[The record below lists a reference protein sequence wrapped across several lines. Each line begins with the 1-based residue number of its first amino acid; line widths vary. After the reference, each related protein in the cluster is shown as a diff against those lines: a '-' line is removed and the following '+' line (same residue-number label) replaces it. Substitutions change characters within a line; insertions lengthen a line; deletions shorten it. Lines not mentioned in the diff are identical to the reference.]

1 MIPAS
6 NATLASTIPGP
17 PRALVVIARL
27 IRSNPR
33 NPAKRPASDTER
45 ILTTQLPTMKAA
57 IIDNDTPRTRSSFN
71 PTIAKYAGIKNANDT
86 FPMASS
92 ASENQSCEAGV
103 EYLQVGENL
112 RNNRNRRYGDPDGE
126 NDDQRNAIAARTG
139 ERGANKPWTQH
150 KPKDEWYARTHDG
163 QPTHFAA
170 LFASE
175 QLAGFRPRQEHQ

>member
-6 NATLASTIPGP
+6 NATLAKTIPGP

-33 NPAKRPASDTER
+33 KPAKRPASETER

-57 IIDNDTPRTRSSFN
+57 IIDHDKPRTRSSFN

-92 ASENQSCEAGV
+92 AFREQSALLV
-103 EYLQVGENL
+103 HHGEPGKKG
-112 RNNRNRRYGDPDGE
+112 RKYYADIQRSSHHAIPEEHRNRIRHRRVLD
-126 NDDQRNAIAARTG
+126 
-139 ERGANKPWTQH
+139 
-150 KPKDEWYARTHDG
+150 
-163 QPTHFAA
+163 
-170 LFASE
+170 
-175 QLAGFRPRQEHQ
+175 